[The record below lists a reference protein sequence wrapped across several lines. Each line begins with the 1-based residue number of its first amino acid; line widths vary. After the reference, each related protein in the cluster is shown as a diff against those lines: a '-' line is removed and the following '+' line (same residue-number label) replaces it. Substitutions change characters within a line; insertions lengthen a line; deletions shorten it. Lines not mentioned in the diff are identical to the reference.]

1 MNASMQF
8 NDAFHL
14 PFDEMSSSSLNDY
27 NGDGSFALGEIM
39 QQKSVTRFDDV
50 TPSTEAASSVD
61 AALQGLSRENDD
73 DVFPDSRSY
82 LESVYD
88 SLRNSLQ
95 RQQQDNANERSMSH
109 DQLLQA
115 SVSESGHMSMAH
127 QSSANLRVAAVWHTK
142 SKLYVTRSVAGLFIT
157 GESSAT

>member
-8 NDAFHL
+8 NDASHL

-39 QQKSVTRFDDV
+39 QQKSVTRFEDV
-50 TPSTEAASSVD
+50 TPVD
-61 AALQGLSRENDD
+61 AALQGMSGEDAG
-73 DVFPDSRSY
+73 DVFPESRSY

-95 RQQQDNANERSMSH
+95 QQQDNANERSMAH
-109 DQLLQA
+109 DQLMQA

-142 SKLYVTRSVAGLFIT
+142 SKLYVTT